1 MPFVGLEQ
9 QTIARRTC
17 DVLKVKILNNQV
29 KTACIPSLNLGDG
42 IYVGEAI
49 VTNTN
54 GRVNIKI
61 FNTNE
66 TDVKITIP
74 TVQLE
79 IFERAD
85 EHNVPFLGYDGHV
98 LETQQFYPSMTSL
111 AHVHSKDYSGDLLHI
126 DTSELSSLEQGK
138 RATESILNH
147 DSISQQRGDPNR
159 SETANS
165 TSFQI
170 DCPYK
175 TITKVSES
183 RCEQALR
190 YVKLDELNNEKEIA
204 ENIIRNSINV
214 FHLLGN
220 KLTHMKIIDHNIE
233 TINSILVNKTE

>member
-1 MPFVGLEQ
+1 MYRGNYNA
-9 QTIARRTC
+9 IRRTRTAN
-17 DVLKVKILNNQV
+17 DRRKNLRRLKMLNNQV

-54 GRVNIKI
+54 GRANIKI

-98 LETQQFYPSMTSL
+98 FETQQFCPSMTSL

-126 DTSELSSLEQGK
+126 DTSELSALEQGK

-147 DSISQQRGDPNR
+147 HSISSKEEIQTEAKLPIPLLSKSIVLTRR
-159 SETANS
+159 SPRFPKVDANKCYD
-165 TSFQI
+165 T
-170 DCPYK
+170 
-175 TITKVSES
+175 
-183 RCEQALR
+183 
-190 YVKLDELNNEKEIA
+190 
-204 ENIIRNSINV
+204 
-214 FHLLGN
+214 
-220 KLTHMKIIDHNIE
+220 
-233 TINSILVNKTE
+233 